1 MKPETID
8 KIIQGVVQLGTLG
21 ISAFAFVQAVREFF
35 KERSIGK
42 TALMKLKEEHAAIK
56 KEVEDLKKDHSDLS
70 EEILS
75 VQSKYEKLIEKMLN
89 NFPFKQ

>member
-1 MKPETID
+1 MTPQQID
-8 KIIQGVVQLGTLG
+8 KIIDGIVQLGTMA
-21 ISAFAFVQAVREFF
+21 ISAFAFVQGLREFF

-42 TALMKLKEEHAAIK
+42 TALLKLREEHATIK
-56 KEVEDLKKDHSDLS
+56 KEVEELKRDHVEMS
-70 EEILS
+70 EEILN

>member
-1 MKPETID
+1 LKPEHVD
-8 KIIQGVVQLGTLG
+8 KIIN
-21 ISAFAFVQAVREFF
+21 ISGQVCMWAITVFGLIQAFQIFF
-35 KERSIGK
+35 KERSVGK
-42 TALMKLKEEHAAIK
+42 TALMKLKEEHEAVK
-56 KEVEDLKKDHSDLS
+56 KEVEDLRKDHTELS

>member
-1 MKPETID
+1 LKPEHIE
-8 KIIQGVVQLGTLG
+8 KIINGAVQLGMWG
-21 ISAFAFVQAVREFF
+21 ISAFALVQGIQIFF

-42 TALMKLKEEHAAIK
+42 SALLKLKDEHATIK
-56 KEVEDLKKDHSDLS
+56 KEVEELRRDHSELS

>member
-1 MKPETID
+1 LKPETID

-42 TALMKLKEEHAAIK
+42 TALQRLKEEHASIK
-56 KEVEDLKKDHSDLS
+56 KEIEELRKDHSELS
-70 EEILS
+70 EEILG
-75 VQSKYEKLIEKMLN
+75 VQSKYEKLIERMLA

>member
-1 MKPETID
+1 MRPEHIKLIIDGAVQILMWGLTIF
-8 KIIQGVVQLGTLG
+8 GL
-21 ISAFAFVQAVREFF
+21 VQAAQVFF

-42 TALMKLKEEHAAIK
+42 TALLKLKDEHEKIK
-56 KEVEDLKKDHSDLS
+56 QEVEELKKDHGELS

>member
-1 MKPETID
+1 MTTQQID
-8 KIIQGVVQLGTLG
+8 KIIDGLVQLGTMA
-21 ISAFAFVQAVREFF
+21 ISAFAFVQGVKEFF
-35 KERSIGK
+35 KERSVGRA
-42 TALMKLKEEHAAIK
+42 ALIKLGEEHAAIK
-56 KEVEDLKKDHSDLS
+56 REVEELKKDHSELS

>member
-1 MKPETID
+1 LKPEQID
-8 KIIQGVVQLGTLG
+8 KIINGVVQLGMWG
-21 ISAFAFVQAVREFF
+21 ISAFALVQGVQVFF

-42 TALMKLKEEHAAIK
+42 TALHKLKEEHAIVK
-56 KEVEDLKKDHSDLS
+56 KEIEELRKDHSELS